1 MTERDTTDSQSTQQ
15 PVMMPAYFPQPADE
29 IDLFELLE
37 QLWRGKFTILGTM
50 VLALAVGA
58 GVSVLKIIPPATS
71 YTVSTTFTHVIYP
84 IVAQQDCGGNKACLD
99 GFANQSLSL
108 LIDGNWGFSDNKL
121 SLVTDS
127 PLSEEQYDAQLTAVT
142 NAATDEIFI
151 RARSERILIN
161 ESLNPALLGTERV
174 ATSLLN
180 ATRVMANIESGTP
193 AISFEPVVISPPTQ
207 PKSKT
212 PSIIAMS
219 LVLGCIFGSVIVLLR
234 NALQSRR
241 EQSSA

>member
-1 MTERDTTDSQSTQQ
+1 MTDRDTNDSKAAQQ
-15 PVMMPAYFPQPADE
+15 PVMMPAYFPQPSDE
-29 IDLFELLE
+29 IDLFELVE
-37 QLWRGKFTILGTM
+37 QLWRGKLTILSTM
-50 VLALAVGA
+50 VLALAFGA
-58 GVSVLKIIPPATS
+58 GVCLLKGSPPATDH
-71 YTVSTTFTHVIYP
+71 TVSTTFTHVIYP
-84 IVAQQDCGGNKACLD
+84 IVAQQDCQGKMKCLND
-99 GFANQSLSL
+99 FANQSLSL
-108 LIDGNWGFSDNKL
+108 LIDENWLLSDKQL

-151 RARSERILIN
+151 RARSELILIN

-180 ATRVMANIESGTP
+180 ATRVMATIESGTP
-193 AISFEPVVISPPTQ
+193 AISFEPVIISPPTQ

-212 PSIIAMS
+212 PIIIAVS

-241 EQSSA
+241 EQSTV